1 MSPLDV
7 ISICVLMGIFLFFPL
22 YIALSVSHTIACAVV
37 GIGHWLTPM
46 TIFSSFV
53 PAVKV
58 GMMHLLSMVSLVG
71 IRNTDWILMWVRLIA
86 ITM

>member
-1 MSPLDV
+1 MSPLDD
-7 ISICVLMGIFLFFPL
+7 ISICVIVGIFLVFAL

-53 PAVKV
+53 PAPI
-58 GMMHLLSMVSLVG
+58 GPGSGLN
-71 IRNTDWILMWVRLIA
+71 RD
-86 ITM
+86 